1 MESSNTPADLV
12 GQLVGPVDVAIT
24 GDRVSLYADVT
35 GDDVHRW
42 SSEAPPGFG
51 SVLLF
56 AVADEFL
63 YHPKTIDFTATLMHV
78 DQSFTYVRPVRVGSV
93 QTVEGT
99 VTRVRERAGS
109 FFVTFEA
116 TARDDGGV
124 TLESVST
131 FLLSDQQAPPP
142 DTERAEPPVRKAGL
156 NEATDEGWLRS
167 ASRDD
172 LVRYSAATRDFNPFH
187 WDHDAAV
194 GAGMPGVVVH
204 GLLMFAWM
212 AQAAAAGGRV
222 LSTKVRFRNA
232 LFPGEQAMVTREA
245 SDGGAVKLALTRGDE
260 TLVTGTATVVEA
272 TE

>member
-1 MESSNTPADLV
+1 MEATNTPADLV
-12 GQLVGPVDVAIT
+12 GQVVGPVEVAIT
-24 GDRVSLYADVT
+24 RDRVSLYAEVT
-35 GDDVHRW
+35 GDDAERW
-42 SSEAPPGFG
+42 SDEAPPGFG

-63 YHPKTIDFTATLMHV
+63 YHPRTIDFTATLMHV
-78 DQSFTYVRPVRVGSV
+78 DQSFTYLRPVRVGST
-93 QTVEGT
+93 QTVKGT
-99 VTRVRERAGS
+99 ITRVRERAGS

-116 TARDDGGV
+116 TSSDEGGKTV
-124 TLESVST
+124 ESVST
-131 FLLSDQQAPPP
+131 FLLSDQKAPPP
-142 DTERAEPPVRKAGL
+142 EVERTEPAVRQSGV
-156 NEATDEGWLRS
+156 NGSTDDGWLRS

-204 GLLMFAWM
+204 GLFMFAWM
-212 AQAAAAGGRV
+212 VQAAGAKGRV

-232 LFPGEQAMVTREA
+232 LFPAEQATITREA
-245 SDGGAVKLALTRGDE
+245 ASDGNVKIALTRDGE
-260 TLVTGTATVVEA
+260 PLVTGTATVVEA

>member
-1 MESSNTPADLV
+1 MESANTPAGLV
-12 GQLVGPVDVAIT
+12 GQLVGPVEVSIT
-24 GDRVSLYADVT
+24 SDRVSLYAEVT
-35 GDDVHRW
+35 GDDVARW
-42 SSEAPPGFG
+42 TVEAPPGFA

-63 YHPKTIDFTATLMHV
+63 YHPRTIDFTATLMHV
-78 DQSFTYVRPVRVGSV
+78 DQSFRYLRPVRVGST

-99 VTRVRERAGS
+99 ITRVRERGGS

-116 TARDDGGV
+116 TASDEGGV
-124 TLESVST
+124 TVESVST

-142 DTERAEPPVRKAGL
+142 DTERVEPPVRESGL
-156 NEATDEGWLRS
+156 NKVTDEGWMRS

-204 GLLMFAWM
+204 GLFMFAWM
-212 AQAAAAGGRV
+212 AQAAAPEGRLV
-222 LSTKVRFRNA
+222 STKVRFRSA
-232 LFPGEQAMVTREA
+232 LFPAEQALVTRDA
-245 SDGGAVKLALTRGDE
+245 SSDGIVKLTLTRDGE
-260 TLVTGTATVVEA
+260 ALVTGTATVEEA
-272 TE
+272 AE